1 MSHYISSIRK
11 IGVINSGMFDTL
23 DLNFD
28 VAAVHLVGA
37 NNVGKT
43 SLIALIQFLFFPNI
57 NEMTFIKS
65 TGESM
70 NFYFRPEGSYILFE
84 VRTIT
89 GGIRTVGIYGTGG
102 SDSRVNFVFNGS
114 FRIKDFLNPD
124 NIPVALQDLQAG
136 FFARDFVRFDK
147 FERYEEALL
156 GLHTRGEYNV
166 PMFELSKTNFRL
178 LRKLMQGLLRL
189 DRIDAADVQ
198 QFLIRTVEKGTIKT
212 RFNLLQ
218 DFEQKYRHINQLRIE
233 LRELEDLKPVMARYK
248 KIIARISAAEDNWQR
263 HAERLFHLSSI
274 YLARLTDEGEKLSY
288 EFQSQEHRI
297 EELNQSIKALVK
309 RENDTETAG
318 KEIERQKDR
327 FESLTEICQRHSEPF
342 IKKERD
348 DLTHARVELQNAL
361 AATKTGNC
369 QDLQRQFN
377 SLKREYAGRAAPI
390 AGRSFRTG
398 LDTGRL
404 R

>member
-23 DLNFD
+23 SLNFD

-57 NEMTFIKS
+57 KEMYFIKS
-65 TGESM
+65 SGESM

-102 SDSRVNFVFNGS
+102 SDSRVYFVFNGS
-114 FRIKDFLNPD
+114 FDIKDFLTLD
-124 NIPVALQDLQAG
+124 NFPVALQDLQAN
-136 FFARDFVRFDK
+136 FFARKFARFDK
-147 FERYEEALL
+147 FERYEDALL
-156 GLHTRGEYNV
+156 GLHTRGDYNV
-166 PMFELSKTNFRL
+166 PMFDLSKTNFRL

-233 LRELEDLKPVMARYK
+233 LRELVDFKASDDP
-248 KIIARISAAEDNWQR
+248 
-263 HAERLFHLSSI
+263 LSKH
-274 YLARLTDEGEKLSY
+274 YCAD
-288 EFQSQEHRI
+288 
-297 EELNQSIKALVK
+297 
-309 RENDTETAG
+309 
-318 KEIERQKDR
+318 
-327 FESLTEICQRHSEPF
+327 
-342 IKKERD
+342 
-348 DLTHARVELQNAL
+348 
-361 AATKTGNC
+361 
-369 QDLQRQFN
+369 
-377 SLKREYAGRAAPI
+377 
-390 AGRSFRTG
+390 
-398 LDTGRL
+398 
-404 R
+404 